1 LYNSTLFHS
10 VRSGQEINIIQTPT
24 EQINEALEILELP
37 KLITKSDVKKQYR
50 FLSKKYHPDQGG
62 DAIRQEQINY
72 AYKLL
77 MKYIEEFR
85 YTFNDIEVSNQFPG
99 AKHAEQFR
107 P

>member
-1 LYNSTLFHS
+1 M
-10 VRSGQEINIIQTPT
+10 GQEINIIQTPT

-62 DAIRQEQINY
+62 DAVRQEQINY

>member
-1 LYNSTLFHS
+1 MYNSTLFHS